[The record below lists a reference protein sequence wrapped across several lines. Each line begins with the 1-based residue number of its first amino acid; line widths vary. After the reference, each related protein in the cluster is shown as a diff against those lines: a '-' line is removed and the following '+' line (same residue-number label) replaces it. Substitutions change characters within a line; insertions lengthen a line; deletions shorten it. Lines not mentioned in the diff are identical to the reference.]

1 MKLVTFIHEGHTR
14 LGAVESDAVVDF
26 AAHGRGLPD
35 DMLTFLAQ
43 GEAAFNSAR
52 EVCVSGTGRLDLRDV
67 SLEAPI
73 RRPPK
78 ILAVGLN
85 YRDHAAEGGFDIP
98 TVPMIF
104 NKQSTAVTGP
114 QGAIYLPK
122 ESVQLDYEGEF
133 AFIIGKRC
141 RHVPKEKALDVI
153 AGYTIANDVSV
164 RDWQFRSP
172 TTTMGKSW
180 DTHCPLGPYM
190 VTPDEVGDP
199 HNLTLRTWVN
209 DELRQDS
216 NTKNL
221 IFDCS
226 DIIAHLSTAF
236 TLEPGDVIC
245 TGTPSG
251 VGLGMDPK
259 VWLKAGDAV
268 RITIDQ
274 LGTLENRVIDEPHGT
289 VLMS

>member
-1 MKLVTFIHEGHTR
+1 MKLVTFTHEGRTR
-14 LGAVESDAVVDF
+14 LGAVEADAVVDF

-43 GEAAFNSAR
+43 GEAAFNTAR
-52 EVCVSGTGRLDLRDV
+52 EVCASGTGRLALRDV

-78 ILAVGLN
+78 LLAVGLN

-104 NKQSTAVTGP
+104 NKQSTAVTSP
-114 QGAIYLPK
+114 QGVIYLPK

-133 AFIIGKRC
+133 AFVIGKRC
-141 RHVPKEKALDVI
+141 RRVPKEKALDVI

-190 VTPDEVGDP
+190 ATPDEVSDP
-199 HNLTLRTWVN
+199 HNLSLRTWVN
-209 DELRQDS
+209 GELRQDS

-221 IFDCS
+221 IFNLS
-226 DIIAHLSTAF
+226 DIIVHLSTAF

-251 VGLGMDPK
+251 VGLGMDPQ
-259 VWLKAGDAV
+259 VWLKAGDVV

-274 LGTLENRVIDEPHGT
+274 LGTLENRVIDEPDDT
-289 VLMS
+289 VRY

>member
-1 MKLVTFIHEGHTR
+1 MKLVTFTHAGRTR
-14 LGAVESDAVVDF
+14 IGAVEAEAVVDF
-26 AAHGRGLPD
+26 AAHGRALPD

-43 GEAAFNSAR
+43 GEAAFNAAR
-52 EVCVSGTGRLDLRDV
+52 EACASGTGRLALGDV

-85 YRDHAAEGGFDIP
+85 YRDHVAEGGFDVP
-98 TVPMIF
+98 TVPVIF

-114 QGAIYLPK
+114 QGVIYLPK
-122 ESVQLDYEGEF
+122 ESDQLDYEGEF
-133 AFIIGKRC
+133 AFVIGKRC
-141 RHVPKEKALDVI
+141 RRVPKEKALDVI

-180 DTHCPLGPYM
+180 DTHCPLGPWL
-190 VTPDEVGDP
+190 VTPDEVSDP
-199 HNLTLRTWVN
+199 HDLALRTWVN
-209 DELRQDS
+209 GELRQDS
-216 NTKNL
+216 NTRNL

-226 DIIAHLSTAF
+226 DIIVHLSTAF

-251 VGLGMDPK
+251 VVLGMEPK
-259 VWLKAGDAV
+259 VWLKAGDVV
-268 RITIDQ
+268 RITIDR
-274 LGTLENRVIDEPHGT
+274 LGTLENRVVDEPDDTARH
-289 VLMS
+289 

>member
-1 MKLVTFIHEGHTR
+1 MKLVTFTHEGRTR

-43 GEAAFNSAR
+43 GEAAFNTAR
-52 EVCVSGTGRLDLRDV
+52 EVCASGTGRLALRDV
-67 SLEAPI
+67 SLEAPV

-114 QGAIYLPK
+114 QSAIYLPK

-259 VWLKAGDAV
+259 VWLKAGDVV

-274 LGTLENRVIDEPHGT
+274 LGTLENRVIDEPHST
-289 VLMS
+289 VRY

>member
-1 MKLVTFIHEGHTR
+1 MKLVTFTHEGRTR
-14 LGAVESDAVVDF
+14 LGAVEADAVVDF

-43 GEAAFNSAR
+43 GEAAFNTAR
-52 EVCVSGTGRLDLRDV
+52 EVCASGTGRLALRDV

-78 ILAVGLN
+78 LLAVGLN

-104 NKQSTAVTGP
+104 NKQSTAVTSP
-114 QGAIYLPK
+114 QGVIYLPK

-133 AFIIGKRC
+133 AFVIGKRC
-141 RHVPKEKALDVI
+141 RRVPKEKALDVI

-164 RDWQFRSP
+164 REWQFRSP

-190 VTPDEVGDP
+190 ATPDEVSDP

-209 DELRQDS
+209 GELRQDS

-221 IFDCS
+221 IFNLS
-226 DIIAHLSTAF
+226 DIIVHLSTAF

-251 VGLGMDPK
+251 VGLGMDPQ
-259 VWLKAGDAV
+259 VWLKAGDVV

-274 LGTLENRVIDEPHGT
+274 LGTLENRVIDEPDDT
-289 VLMS
+289 VRY

>member
-1 MKLVTFIHEGHTR
+1 MKLVTFTHAGRTR
-14 LGAVESDAVVDF
+14 IGAVEAEAVVDF
-26 AAHGRGLPD
+26 AAHGRALPD

-43 GEAAFNSAR
+43 GEAAFNAAR
-52 EVCVSGTGRLDLRDV
+52 EACASGTGRLALGDV

-85 YRDHAAEGGFDIP
+85 YRDHVAEGGFDVP
-98 TVPMIF
+98 TVPVIF

-114 QGAIYLPK
+114 QGVIYLPK
-122 ESVQLDYEGEF
+122 ESDQLDYEGEF
-133 AFIIGKRC
+133 AFVIGKRC
-141 RHVPKEKALDVI
+141 RRVPKEKALDVI

-180 DTHCPLGPYM
+180 DTHCPLGPWL
-190 VTPDEVGDP
+190 VTPDEVSDP
-199 HNLTLRTWVN
+199 HDLALRTWVN
-209 DELRQDS
+209 GELRQDS
-216 NTKNL
+216 NTRNL

-226 DIIAHLSTAF
+226 DIIVHLSTAF

-251 VGLGMDPK
+251 VVLGMEPK
-259 VWLKAGDAV
+259 VWLKAGDVV
-268 RITIDQ
+268 RITIDR
-274 LGTLENRVIDEPHGT
+274 LGTLENRVVDEPDDT
-289 VLMS
+289 ALI

>member
-1 MKLVTFIHEGHTR
+1 MKLVTFTHEGRTR
-14 LGAVESDAVVDF
+14 LGAVEADAVVDF

-43 GEAAFNSAR
+43 GEAAFNTAR
-52 EVCVSGTGRLDLRDV
+52 EVFASGTGRLALRDV
-67 SLEAPI
+67 SLDAPI

-122 ESVQLDYEGEF
+122 ECVQLDYEGEF
-133 AFIIGKRC
+133 AFVIGKRC
-141 RHVPKEKALDVI
+141 RRVPKEKALDVI

-164 RDWQFRSP
+164 REWQFRSP

-190 VTPDEVGDP
+190 ATPDEVSDP

-209 DELRQDS
+209 GELRQDS

-221 IFDCS
+221 IFNLP
-226 DIIAHLSTAF
+226 DIIVHLSTAF

-251 VGLGMDPK
+251 VGLGMDPQ
-259 VWLKAGDAV
+259 VWLKAGDVV

-274 LGTLENRVIDEPHGT
+274 LGTLENRVIDEPDDT
-289 VLMS
+289 VRY

>member
-1 MKLVTFIHEGHTR
+1 MKLVTFTHEGRTR
-14 LGAVESDAVVDF
+14 LGAVEPDAVVDF
-26 AAHGRGLPD
+26 AAHGGYLPD

-43 GEAAFNSAR
+43 GEGALDTAR
-52 EVCVSGTGRLDLRDV
+52 EACVSGKGRLPLGDV

-85 YRDHAAEGGFDIP
+85 YKDHVAEGGFEIP

-114 QGAIYLPK
+114 QGVIYLPG
-122 ESVQLDYEGEF
+122 ESDQLDYEGEF
-133 AFIIGKRC
+133 AFVIGKRC
-141 RHVPKEKALDVI
+141 RRVPKEKALDVI

-180 DTHCPLGPYM
+180 DTHCPLGPYL

-199 HNLTLRTWVN
+199 HDLGLRTWVN

-216 NTKNL
+216 NTSNL

-226 DIIAHLSTAF
+226 DIIVHLSTAF
-236 TLEPGDVIC
+236 TLEPGDVVC

-251 VGLGMDPK
+251 VVLGMDPK
-259 VWLKAGDAV
+259 VWLKAGDEV
-268 RITIDQ
+268 RIAIDR
-274 LGTLENRVIDEPHGT
+274 LGTLENRVVEEPDST
-289 VLMS
+289 ACY

>member
-1 MKLVTFIHEGHTR
+1 MKLVTFTHAGHTR
-14 LGAVESDAVVDF
+14 LGAVELDAVVDF

-43 GEAAFNSAR
+43 GEAAFNTAR
-52 EVCVSGTGRLDLRDV
+52 EACASGTGRLALGDV

-78 ILAVGLN
+78 ILAVGFN

-98 TVPMIF
+98 EVPMIF

-114 QGAIYLPK
+114 QGPIFMPK
-122 ESVQLDYEGEF
+122 ESVQLDYEAEF
-133 AFIIGKRC
+133 AFVIGKRC
-141 RHVPKEKALDVI
+141 RRVPKEKALDVI

-180 DTHCPLGPYM
+180 DTHCPLGPYL

-199 HNLTLRTWVN
+199 HNLAIKTWVN
-209 DELRQDS
+209 GDLRQDS
-216 NTKNL
+216 NTNDL
-221 IFDCS
+221 IFDCAE
-226 DIIAHLSTAF
+226 IIVHLSTAF
-236 TLEPGDVIC
+236 TLEPGDVVC

-259 VWLKAGDAV
+259 VWLKAGDVV
-268 RITIDQ
+268 RITIEQ
-274 LGTLENRVIDEPHGT
+274 LGTLENRVIDEPDST
-289 VLMS
+289 VRY

>member
-1 MKLVTFIHEGHTR
+1 MKLVTFTHEGRTR
-14 LGAVESDAVVDF
+14 MGAVESDAVVDF
-26 AAHGRGLPD
+26 AAHGGGLPD
-35 DMLTFLAQ
+35 EVLAFLAQ
-43 GEAAFNSAR
+43 GKGAFDAAQEACA
-52 EVCVSGTGRLDLRDV
+52 SGKGRLPLEEV
-67 SLEAPI
+67 SLEAPV

-85 YRDHAAEGGFDIP
+85 YRDHVAEGGFEVP
-98 TVPMIF
+98 TVPVIF

-114 QGAIYLPK
+114 QGVIHLPK

-133 AFIIGKRC
+133 AFVIGKRC
-141 RHVPKEKALDVI
+141 RHVPKDRALDVI

-180 DTHCPLGPYM
+180 DTHCPLGPYV

-199 HNLTLRTWVN
+199 HDLDLKTWVN
-209 DELRQDS
+209 GELRQDS
-216 NTKNL
+216 NTSNL

-226 DIIAHLSTAF
+226 DIIVHLSTAF
-236 TLEPGDVIC
+236 TLEPGDVVC

-251 VGLGMDPK
+251 VVLGMDPK
-259 VWLKAGDAV
+259 VWLKAGDEV
-268 RITIDQ
+268 RIAIDR
-274 LGTLENRVIDEPHGT
+274 LGTLENRVVDEPDST
-289 VLMS
+289 VCY

>member
-1 MKLVTFIHEGHTR
+1 MKLVTFTHEGRTR

-26 AAHGRGLPD
+26 SAHGGDLPE
-35 DMLTFLAQ
+35 DMAAFVAQ
-43 GEAAFNSAR
+43 GAGALDTAR
-52 EVCVSGTGRLDLRDV
+52 KACASGKGRLPLENV
-67 SLEAPI
+67 SLEAPV

-85 YRDHAAEGGFDIP
+85 YRDHVAEGGFEVP
-98 TVPMIF
+98 TVPVIF

-114 QGAIYLPK
+114 QGVIYLPK
-122 ESVQLDYEGEF
+122 ESDELDYEGEF
-133 AFIIGKRC
+133 AFVIGKRC
-141 RHVPKEKALDVI
+141 RRVPRDKALDVI

-180 DTHCPLGPYM
+180 DTHCPLGPYL

-199 HNLTLRTWVN
+199 HDLDLKTWVN
-209 DELRQDS
+209 GELRQDS
-216 NTKNL
+216 NTSNL

-226 DIIAHLSTAF
+226 DIIVHLSTAF
-236 TLEPGDVIC
+236 TLEPGDVVC

-251 VGLGMDPK
+251 VVLGMDPK
-259 VWLKAGDAV
+259 VWLKAGDEV
-268 RITIDQ
+268 RIAIDG
-274 LGTLENRVIDEPHGT
+274 LGTLENRVVDEPEGT
-289 VLMS
+289 VCY

>member
-1 MKLVTFIHEGHTR
+1 MKLVTFTHEGRTR
-14 LGAVESDAVVDF
+14 IGAVEAEAVVDF
-26 AAHGRGLPD
+26 AAHGCGLSD

-43 GEAAFNSAR
+43 GEAAFNAAR
-52 EVCVSGTGRLDLRDV
+52 EACASGVGRLALGDV

-85 YRDHAAEGGFDIP
+85 YRDHAAEGGFDVP
-98 TVPMIF
+98 TVPVIF

-114 QGAIYLPK
+114 GGVIHLPK

-133 AFIIGKRC
+133 AFVIGKHC
-141 RHVPKEKALDVI
+141 RRLPKEKALDVI

-180 DTHCPLGPYM
+180 DTHCPLGPYL
-190 VTPDEVGDP
+190 VTPDEVSDP
-199 HNLTLRTWVN
+199 HNLALRTWVN
-209 DELRQDS
+209 GEIRQDS
-216 NTKNL
+216 NTRHL
-221 IFDCS
+221 IFDLS
-226 DIIAHLSTAF
+226 DIIVHLSTAF

-251 VGLGMDPK
+251 VGLGMDPQ
-259 VWLKAGDAV
+259 VWLKAGDVV

-274 LGTLENRVIDEPHGT
+274 LGTLENRVIDEPDHT
-289 VLMS
+289 ARY

>member
-1 MKLVTFIHEGHTR
+1 MKLVTFTHEGRTR
-14 LGAVESDAVVDF
+14 LGAVELDAVVDF

-43 GEAAFNSAR
+43 GEAAFNTAR
-52 EVCVSGTGRLDLRDV
+52 EVCASGTGRLALRDV

-133 AFIIGKRC
+133 AFVIGKRC
-141 RHVPKEKALDVI
+141 RRVPKEKALDVI

-164 RDWQFRSP
+164 REWQFRSP

-190 VTPDEVGDP
+190 ATPDEVSDP

-209 DELRQDS
+209 GELRQDS

-221 IFDCS
+221 IFNLS
-226 DIIAHLSTAF
+226 DIIVHLSTAF

-251 VGLGMDPK
+251 VGLGMDPQ
-259 VWLKAGDAV
+259 VWLKAGDVV

-274 LGTLENRVIDEPHGT
+274 LGTLENRVIDEPDDT
-289 VLMS
+289 VRY

>member
-1 MKLVTFIHEGHTR
+1 MKLVTFTHAGRTR

-26 AAHGRGLPD
+26 AAHGGGLPD

-43 GEAAFNSAR
+43 GDTAFDAARQA
-52 EVCVSGTGRLDLRDV
+52 CAAGTGRLALEEVR
-67 SLEAPI
+67 LEAPI
-73 RRPPK
+73 LRPPK

-114 QGAIYLPK
+114 GSVVHLPG
-122 ESVQLDYEGEF
+122 ESVQLDYEAEF
-133 AFIIGKRC
+133 AFVIGTRC
-141 RHVPKEKALDVI
+141 RRVPKEKALGVI

-180 DTHCPLGPYM
+180 DTHCPLGPYL

-199 HNLTLRTWVN
+199 HNLAIKTWVN
-209 DELRQDS
+209 GELRQDS
-216 NTKNL
+216 NTNDL
-221 IFDCS
+221 IFDCAE
-226 DIIAHLSTAF
+226 IIVHLSTAF

-259 VWLKAGDAV
+259 VWLKTGDVV
-268 RITIDQ
+268 RIEIDR
-274 LGTLENRVIDEPHGT
+274 LGTLENRVIDEPDDT
-289 VLMS
+289 VRY

>member
-1 MKLVTFIHEGHTR
+1 MKLVTFTHEDRTR

-26 AAHGRGLPD
+26 AAHGGGLPD
-35 DMLTFLAQ
+35 EVLAFLAQ
-43 GEAAFNSAR
+43 GKGAFDAAQEACA
-52 EVCVSGTGRLDLRDV
+52 SGKGRLPLGDV
-67 SLEAPI
+67 RLEAPV

-85 YRDHAAEGGFDIP
+85 YRDHVAEGGFEVP
-98 TVPMIF
+98 TVPVIF

-114 QGAIYLPK
+114 QGVIHLPK
-122 ESVQLDYEGEF
+122 ESAQLDYEGEF
-133 AFIIGKRC
+133 AFVIGRRC
-141 RHVPKEKALDVI
+141 RHVPKDRALDVI

-180 DTHCPLGPYM
+180 DTHCPLGPYL

-199 HNLTLRTWVN
+199 HDLDLKTWVN
-209 DELRQDS
+209 GELRQDS
-216 NTKNL
+216 NTSNL

-226 DIIAHLSTAF
+226 DIIVHLSTAF

-251 VGLGMDPK
+251 VVLGMDPK
-259 VWLKAGDAV
+259 VWLKAGDEV
-268 RITIDQ
+268 RIAIDR
-274 LGTLENRVIDEPHGT
+274 LGTLENRVVDEPGST
-289 VLMS
+289 EYY

>member
-1 MKLVTFIHEGHTR
+1 MKLVTFTHAGRTR

-26 AAHGRGLPD
+26 AAHGGELPD

-43 GEAAFNSAR
+43 GETAFDAARQA
-52 EVCVSGTGRLDLRDV
+52 CAAGTGRLGLEDV
-67 SLEAPI
+67 RLEAPI
-73 RRPPK
+73 LRPPK

-114 QGAIYLPK
+114 GSVIHLPG
-122 ESVQLDYEGEF
+122 ESVQLDYEAEF
-133 AFIIGKRC
+133 AFVIGARC
-141 RHVPKEKALDVI
+141 RRVPKEKAPRRHRRLP
-153 AGYTIANDVSV
+153 
-164 RDWQFRSP
+164 RSP
-172 TTTMGKSW
+172 TTSACGIGSSVHRPPPWASPGTP
-180 DTHCPLGPYM
+180 TAPLGPYL

-199 HNLTLRTWVN
+199 HNLAIKTWVN
-209 DELRQDS
+209 GELRQNS
-216 NTKNL
+216 NTNDL
-221 IFDCS
+221 IFDCAE
-226 DIIAHLSTAF
+226 IIVHLSTAF

-259 VWLKAGDAV
+259 VWLKTGDVV
-268 RITIDQ
+268 RIEIDR
-274 LGTLENRVIDEPHGT
+274 LGTLENRVIDEPDDT
-289 VLMS
+289 VRY

>member
-1 MKLVTFIHEGHTR
+1 MKLVTFTHEGRTR
-14 LGAVESDAVVDF
+14 LGAVEADTVVDF
-26 AAHGRGLPD
+26 TAHGRGLPD

-43 GEAAFNSAR
+43 GEAALNTAR
-52 EVCVSGTGRLDLRDV
+52 EVCASGSERLALTDV

-73 RRPPK
+73 CRPPK
-78 ILAVGLN
+78 LLAVGLN

-114 QGAIYLPK
+114 QGVIYLPK
-122 ESVQLDYEGEF
+122 ESDQLDYEGEF
-133 AFIIGKRC
+133 AFVIGKRC
-141 RHVPKEKALDVI
+141 RRVPKEKALGVI

-190 VTPDEVGDP
+190 VTPDEVSDP

-209 DELRQDS
+209 GELRQDS

-226 DIIAHLSTAF
+226 DIIVHLSTAF

-251 VGLGMDPK
+251 VGLGMDPN
-259 VWLKAGDAV
+259 VWLKAGDVV

-274 LGTLENRVIDEPHGT
+274 LGTLENRVIDEPDDT
-289 VLMS
+289 VRY

>member
-1 MKLVTFIHEGHTR
+1 MKLVTFTHEGRTR
-14 LGAVESDAVVDF
+14 LGAVEADAVVDF

-43 GEAAFNSAR
+43 GEAAFNTAR
-52 EVCVSGTGRLDLRDV
+52 EVCASGTGRLALRDV

-114 QGAIYLPK
+114 QGVIYLPK

-133 AFIIGKRC
+133 AFVIGKRC
-141 RHVPKEKALDVI
+141 RRVPKEKALDVI

-190 VTPDEVGDP
+190 ATPDEVSDP

-209 DELRQDS
+209 GELRQDS

-221 IFDCS
+221 IFNLS
-226 DIIAHLSTAF
+226 DIIVHLSTAF

-251 VGLGMDPK
+251 VGLGMDPQ
-259 VWLKAGDAV
+259 VWLKAGDVV

-274 LGTLENRVIDEPHGT
+274 LGTLENRVIDEPDDT
-289 VLMS
+289 VRY

>member
-1 MKLVTFIHEGHTR
+1 MKLVTFTHEGRTR

-43 GEAAFNSAR
+43 GEAAFNTAR
-52 EVCVSGTGRLDLRDV
+52 EVCASGTGRLALRDV
-67 SLEAPI
+67 SLEAPV

-114 QGAIYLPK
+114 QSAIYLPK

-199 HNLTLRTWVN
+199 HSLTLRTWVN

-216 NTKNL
+216 NTRNL

-274 LGTLENRVIDEPHGT
+274 LGTLENRVIDEPHST
-289 VLMS
+289 VRY

>member
-1 MKLVTFIHEGHTR
+1 MKLVTFTHAGRTR

-35 DMLTFLAQ
+35 DMPAFLEQ
-43 GEAAFNSAR
+43 GEAALDAAR
-52 EVCVSGTGRLDLRDV
+52 EACASGTGRLALRDV

-85 YRDHAAEGGFDIP
+85 YRDHVAEGGFDVP
-98 TVPMIF
+98 TVPVIF

-114 QGAIYLPK
+114 QGVVYLPK

-133 AFIIGKRC
+133 AFVIGKRC
-141 RHVPKEKALDVI
+141 RRVPKANALDVI
-153 AGYTIANDVSV
+153 GGYTIANDVSV

-180 DTHCPLGPYM
+180 DTHCPLGPYL
-190 VTPDEVGDP
+190 VTPDEVENP
-199 HNLTLRTWVN
+199 HDLALKTWVN
-209 DELRQDS
+209 GELRQDS
-216 NTKNL
+216 NTRNL

-251 VGLGMDPK
+251 VVLGMDPK
-259 VWLKAGDAV
+259 VWLKADDVV
-268 RITIDQ
+268 RISIDR
-274 LGTLENRVIDEPHGT
+274 LGTLENRVVDEPDDT
-289 VLMS
+289 VRY

>member
-1 MKLVTFIHEGHTR
+1 MKLVTFTHAGRTR
-14 LGAVESDAVVDF
+14 LGAVEADAVVDF
-26 AAHGRGLPD
+26 AAHGGLPD

-43 GEAAFNSAR
+43 GEAAFNAAR
-52 EVCVSGTGRLDLRDV
+52 QACASGTGRLALGNV

-98 TVPMIF
+98 EVPMIF
-104 NKQSTAVTGP
+104 NKQSTAVTAP
-114 QGAIYLPK
+114 QGPIFMPK
-122 ESVQLDYEGEF
+122 ESVQLDYEAEF
-133 AFIIGKRC
+133 AFVIGKRC
-141 RHVPKEKALDVI
+141 RRVPKEKALDVI

-180 DTHCPLGPYM
+180 DTHCPLGPYV

-199 HNLTLRTWVN
+199 HNLAIKTWVN
-209 DELRQDS
+209 GELRQDS
-216 NTKNL
+216 NTNDL

-226 DIIAHLSTAF
+226 DIIVHLSTAF

-251 VGLGMDPK
+251 VGLGMEPK
-259 VWLKAGDAV
+259 VWLKTGDVV

-274 LGTLENRVIDEPHGT
+274 LGTLENRVIDEPDGT
-289 VLMS
+289 VRY

>member
-1 MKLVTFIHEGHTR
+1 MKLVTFTHEGRTR
-14 LGAVESDAVVDF
+14 LGAVESDAVIDF
-26 AAHGRGLPD
+26 AAHGGGLPD
-35 DMLTFLAQ
+35 EVLAFLAQ
-43 GEAAFNSAR
+43 GEAAFDAAR
-52 EVCVSGTGRLDLRDV
+52 EACASGKGRLPLEEV

-85 YRDHAAEGGFDIP
+85 YRDHVAEGGFEVP
-98 TVPMIF
+98 TVPVIF

-114 QGAIYLPK
+114 QGAIHLPK

-133 AFIIGKRC
+133 AFVIGRRC
-141 RHVPKEKALDVI
+141 RHVPKDRALDVI

-180 DTHCPLGPYM
+180 DTHCPLGPYV

-199 HNLTLRTWVN
+199 HDLDLKTWVN
-209 DELRQDS
+209 GELRQDS
-216 NTKNL
+216 NTSNL

-226 DIIAHLSTAF
+226 DIIVHLSTAF
-236 TLEPGDVIC
+236 TLEPGDVVC

-251 VGLGMDPK
+251 VVLGMDPK
-259 VWLKAGDAV
+259 VWLKAGDEV
-268 RITIDQ
+268 RIAIDR
-274 LGTLENRVIDEPHGT
+274 LGTLENRVVDEPDST
-289 VLMS
+289 VCY

>member
-1 MKLVTFIHEGHTR
+1 MKLVTFTHEGRTR
-14 LGAVESDAVVDF
+14 LGAVEADAVVDF

-43 GEAAFNSAR
+43 GEAAFNTAR
-52 EVCVSGTGRLDLRDV
+52 EVCASGTGRLALRDV
-67 SLEAPI
+67 SLDAPI

-122 ESVQLDYEGEF
+122 ECVQLDYEGEF
-133 AFIIGKRC
+133 AFVIGKRC
-141 RHVPKEKALDVI
+141 RRVPKEKALDVI

-164 RDWQFRSP
+164 REWQFRSP

-190 VTPDEVGDP
+190 ATPDEVSDP

-209 DELRQDS
+209 GELRQDS

-221 IFDCS
+221 IFNLP
-226 DIIAHLSTAF
+226 DIIVHLSTAF

-251 VGLGMDPK
+251 VGLGMDPQ
-259 VWLKAGDAV
+259 VWLKTGDVV

-274 LGTLENRVIDEPHGT
+274 LGTLENRVIDEPDDT
-289 VLMS
+289 VRY

>member
-1 MKLVTFIHEGHTR
+1 MKLVTFTHEGRTR
-14 LGAVESDAVVDF
+14 LGAVESDAVIDF
-26 AAHGRGLPD
+26 AAHGGGLPD
-35 DMLTFLAQ
+35 EVLAFLAQ
-43 GEAAFNSAR
+43 GEAAFDAAR
-52 EVCVSGTGRLDLRDV
+52 EACASGKGRLPLEEV

-85 YRDHAAEGGFDIP
+85 YRDHVAEGGFEVP
-98 TVPMIF
+98 TVPVIF

-114 QGAIYLPK
+114 QGAIHLPK

-133 AFIIGKRC
+133 AFVIGRRC
-141 RHVPKEKALDVI
+141 RHVPKDRALDVI

-180 DTHCPLGPYM
+180 DTHCPLGPYL

-199 HNLTLRTWVN
+199 HDLALKTWVN
-209 DELRQDS
+209 GELRQDS
-216 NTKNL
+216 NTSNL

-226 DIIAHLSTAF
+226 DIIVHLSTAF
-236 TLEPGDVIC
+236 TLEPGDVVC

-251 VGLGMDPK
+251 VVLGMDPK
-259 VWLKAGDAV
+259 VWLKAGDEV
-268 RITIDQ
+268 RIAIDR
-274 LGTLENRVIDEPHGT
+274 LGTLENRVVDEPDST
-289 VLMS
+289 VCY

>member
-1 MKLVTFIHEGHTR
+1 MKLVTFTHEGRTR

-43 GEAAFNSAR
+43 GEAAFNTAR
-52 EVCVSGTGRLDLRDV
+52 EVCASGTGRLALRDV
-67 SLEAPI
+67 SLEAPV

-114 QGAIYLPK
+114 QGVIYLPK
-122 ESVQLDYEGEF
+122 ESAQLDYEGEF

-199 HNLTLRTWVN
+199 HSLTLRTWVN

-216 NTKNL
+216 NTRNL

-274 LGTLENRVIDEPHGT
+274 LGTLENRVIDEPHST
-289 VLMS
+289 VRY

>member
-1 MKLVTFIHEGHTR
+1 MKLVTFTHEGRTR
-14 LGAVESDAVVDF
+14 LGAVEADAVVDF

-43 GEAAFNSAR
+43 GEAAFNTAR
-52 EVCVSGTGRLDLRDV
+52 EVCASGTGRLALRDV
-67 SLEAPI
+67 SLDAPI

-122 ESVQLDYEGEF
+122 ECVQLDYEGEF
-133 AFIIGKRC
+133 AFVIGKRC

-164 RDWQFRSP
+164 REWQFRSP

-190 VTPDEVGDP
+190 ATPDEVSDP

-209 DELRQDS
+209 GELRQDS

-221 IFDCS
+221 IFNLP
-226 DIIAHLSTAF
+226 DIIVHLSTAF

-251 VGLGMDPK
+251 VGLGMDPQ
-259 VWLKAGDAV
+259 VWLKAGDVV

-274 LGTLENRVIDEPHGT
+274 LGTLENRVIDEPDDT
-289 VLMS
+289 VRY

>member
-1 MKLVTFIHEGHTR
+1 MKLVTFTHAGRTR
-14 LGAVESDAVVDF
+14 IGAVEAEAVVDF
-26 AAHGRGLPD
+26 AAHGRALPD

-43 GEAAFNSAR
+43 GEAAFNAAGEACASRA
-52 EVCVSGTGRLDLRDV
+52 GRLALVDV

-85 YRDHAAEGGFDIP
+85 YRDHVAEGGFDVP
-98 TVPMIF
+98 TVPVIF

-114 QGAIYLPK
+114 QGVIYLPK

-133 AFIIGKRC
+133 AFVIGKRC
-141 RHVPKEKALDVI
+141 RRVPKEKALDVI

-180 DTHCPLGPYM
+180 DTHCPLGPWL
-190 VTPDEVGDP
+190 VTPDEVSDP
-199 HNLTLRTWVN
+199 HDLALRTWVN
-209 DELRQDS
+209 GELRQDS
-216 NTKNL
+216 NTRNL

-226 DIIAHLSTAF
+226 DIIVHLSTAF

-251 VGLGMDPK
+251 VVLGMEPK
-259 VWLKAGDAV
+259 VWLKAGDVV
-268 RITIDQ
+268 RITIDR
-274 LGTLENRVIDEPHGT
+274 LGTLENRVVDEPDDT
-289 VLMS
+289 ALI

>member
-1 MKLVTFIHEGHTR
+1 MKLVTFTHEGRTR

-26 AAHGRGLPD
+26 AAHGRGLPE
-35 DMLTFLAQ
+35 DMLAFLEQ
-43 GEAAFNSAR
+43 GEAALDAAR
-52 EVCVSGTGRLDLRDV
+52 EACVSGTGRLALKDV

-85 YRDHAAEGGFDIP
+85 YRDHVAEGGFDVP
-98 TVPMIF
+98 TVPVIF
-104 NKQSTAVTGP
+104 NKQATAVTGH
-114 QGAIYLPK
+114 QGVIYLPK

-133 AFIIGKRC
+133 AFIIGRRC
-141 RHVPKEKALDVI
+141 RRVSKENALDVI
-153 AGYTIANDVSV
+153 GGYTIANDVSV

-180 DTHCPLGPYM
+180 DTHCPLGPYL
-190 VTPDEVGDP
+190 VTPDEVENP
-199 HNLTLRTWVN
+199 HNLTLKTWVN
-209 DELRQDS
+209 GELRQDS
-216 NTKNL
+216 NTRNL

-226 DIIAHLSTAF
+226 DIIVHLSTAF

-251 VGLGMDPK
+251 VVLGMEPK
-259 VWLKAGDAV
+259 VWLKAGDVV
-268 RITIDQ
+268 RITIDR
-274 LGTLENRVIDEPHGT
+274 LGTLENRVVDEPDDT
-289 VLMS
+289 VRC